1 MTADYII
8 NRMQTTIKLHGD
20 LDEYGAGQ
28 IKRELDDFLLSHP
41 ARVFVFDMADVPFV
55 DSTGLGFL
63 LARYKKLKAVKAE
76 LVVKNVSKQ
85 VDKVFKTSGVY
96 SFIPKID

>member
-1 MTADYII
+1 MTADYLI
-8 NRMQTTIKLHGD
+8 NHTQTTVKLHGD
-20 LDEYGAGQ
+20 LDEYGASQ
-28 IKRELDDFLLSHP
+28 IKCELDEFILSHP
-41 ARVFVFDMADVPFV
+41 ARIFVFDMADVPFV

-63 LARYKKLKAVKAE
+63 LARYKKLKTLKAE

>member
-1 MTADYII
+1 MTADYLI
-8 NRMQTTIKLHGD
+8 NRDQITVKLHGE

-28 IKRELDDFLLSHP
+28 IKDGLDEFILSHT
-41 ARVFVFDMADVPFV
+41 ARVFVFDLADVPFV

-63 LARYKKLKAVKAE
+63 LARYKKLRSKRSE

-85 VDKVFKTSGVY
+85 VDKVFKASGVY